1 MIHGHVEH
9 IVELDSILS
18 DMMVIWHGVGILSAD
33 HTECHETFVFKI
45 LNSFSKLK

>member
-1 MIHGHVEH
+1 MLGLIEH
-9 IVELDSILS
+9 LLELDIILS
-18 DMMVIWHGVGILSAD
+18 DMMVIWRGVGKLSAD